1 MLISFICEKLNK
13 RRSFKDIKSMK
24 PISLKTG
31 LAALILT
38 ATATATSGILAAC
51 SKSPTSPTQ
60 APNVTATTQANNK
73 QDAAQ
78 SGGMGGMNHNMSMD
92 LGPADADYDLRFIDG
107 MTVHHQGAINMAKE
121 VLNKSKRPEMKKL
134 ANNII
139 AAQNREINQMKE
151 WRKTWYAK
159 ADSTPMAYHAQM
171 SHMMPMTPEQ
181 MQAMMMSMDLGVADA
196 EFDLRF
202 LNAMIP
208 HHEGALVMAEDAL
221 QKSKR
226 PEMKK
231 LSQEILTSQKQEIE
245 QMKQWR
251 QAWYKK

>member
-1 MLISFICEKLNK
+1 
-13 RRSFKDIKSMK
+13 MK

-31 LAALILT
+31 FAALTLT
-38 ATATATSGILAAC
+38 CTAALSSGVLAAC
-51 SKSPTSPTQ
+51 SKAPTSQTQ
-60 APNVTATTQANNK
+60 SPNITAATQTNNK
-73 QDAAQ
+73 QDPAP
-78 SGGMGGMNHNMSMD
+78 SGMGGMNHGMNHSMSMD

-107 MTVHHQGAINMAKE
+107 MTVHHQGAVNMAKD

-139 AAQNREINQMKE
+139 AAQNREINQMKQ

-171 SHMMPMTPEQ
+171 GHMMPMTPEQ
-181 MQAMMMSMDLGVADA
+181 MQSMMMSMDLGAADA

-208 HHEGALVMAEDAL
+208 HHEGALVMAEDASV
-221 QKSKR
+221 KSKR

>member
-1 MLISFICEKLNK
+1 
-13 RRSFKDIKSMK
+13 MK
-24 PISLKTG
+24 PVSLKTRF
-31 LAALILT
+31 AALTLIWT
-38 ATATATSGILAAC
+38 AALSSGVLAAC
-51 SKSPTSPTQ
+51 STAPAIQTQ
-60 APNVTATTQANNK
+60 SPNVTAATPASSKKDVTQKHN
-73 QDAAQ
+73 
-78 SGGMGGMNHNMSMD
+78 MGGMNHNMSMD

-107 MTVHHQGAINMAKE
+107 MTVHHQGAVNMAKE

-151 WRKTWYAK
+151 WRKTWYSK
-159 ADSTPMAYHAQM
+159 ASSTPMAYHAQM
-171 SHMMPMTPEQ
+171 GHMMPMTREQ
-181 MQAMMMSMDLGVADA
+181 MQSMMMSMDLGAADDQ
-196 EFDLRF
+196 FDLRF
-202 LNAMIP
+202 INAMIP

-221 QKSKR
+221 KKSKR

-251 QAWYKK
+251 QAWYKQ

>member
-1 MLISFICEKLNK
+1 
-13 RRSFKDIKSMK
+13 MK

-78 SGGMGGMNHNMSMD
+78 SGGMGGMNHGMNHNMSMD

-107 MTVHHQGAINMAKE
+107 MTVHHQGAVNMAKE

-171 SHMMPMTPEQ
+171 NHMMPMTPEQ
-181 MQAMMMSMDLGVADA
+181 MQAMMMSMDLGAADA

-208 HHEGALVMAEDAL
+208 HHEGALVMAEDTL

-245 QMKQWR
+245 EMKQWR